1 MNNIIK
7 PNDWAR
13 VSGIVWAQTCRS
25 GWKGLYDILKSMIT
39 RRPLYTMAEKF
50 EISMWAKS
58 DVPCFFEVNDVQ
70 LEYNK
75 AKRNATSAIYYSQAY
90 ASATAKENK

>member
-7 PNDWAR
+7 SDDWTR
-13 VSGIVWAQTCRS
+13 VGGIVWAQTCRS

-39 RRPLYTMAEKF
+39 RKPLYTIAEKF

-58 DVPCFFEVNDVQ
+58 GIPCFFEVNDVQ
-70 LEYNK
+70 LEHQGHK
-75 AKRNATSAIYYSQAY
+75 PIGVPVSQ
-90 ASATAKENK
+90 SWSVSNV